1 MFRRYSTASTARSYR
16 ILVFSGSLFYY
27 HFEAIWLSFIL
38 AYIYVKCL
46 KDYEGT
52 VLFVGINY
60 DKKTKKH
67 ECRFETVEV

>member
-1 MFRRYSTASTARSYR
+1 M
-16 ILVFSGSLFYY
+16 
-27 HFEAIWLSFIL
+27 
-38 AYIYVKCL
+38 KCL

-67 ECRFETVEV
+67 ECRFETVEI